1 MKNRH
6 RVEDLAVGD
15 IVELSGAMSGKVKGI
30 VIERKEVKAKNIV
43 GRGGFVE
50 IANIL
55 LSNGSVHMASGYTT
69 DLKVIIRKKGMAK

>member
-15 IVELSGAMSGKVKGI
+15 IVELNGAMSGKVKGI

-55 LSNGSVHMASGYTT
+55 LSNGSVHTASGYTT
-69 DLKVIIRKKGMAK
+69 DLKVIIREKGMAK